1 MEPILR
7 TTESI
12 DWITIIILFS
22 LLFIV
27 MAKTL
32 FYNRF
37 MNFIVLPFNNKYI
50 FMYNKKEKLLNWF
63 NIFFGVFQLINLSLF
78 VFYIWHL
85 FWPTENDH
93 YPFMFLLL
101 LGSILIF
108 TILKMFLQWSNGF
121 IFGSNRIIS
130 DIIFRKISYF
140 NYSAIIM
147 FVANIILTYILK
159 DSKPVVYLT
168 IFMIILINAIGW
180 ISVLKNHQNL
190 IKSNFFYFI
199 LYLCALEIAPL
210 VIIASYL
217 KQ

>member
-1 MEPILR
+1 
-7 TTESI
+7 
-12 DWITIIILFS
+12 
-22 LLFIV
+22 
-27 MAKTL
+27 
-32 FYNRF
+32 
-37 MNFIVLPFNNKYI
+37 
-50 FMYNKKEKLLNWF
+50 
-63 NIFFGVFQLINLSLF
+63 
-78 VFYIWHL
+78 
-85 FWPTENDH
+85 
-93 YPFMFLLL
+93 MFLLL

-199 LYLCALEIAPL
+199 LYLCALEIAPF
-210 VIIASYL
+210 VIVGSYL